1 MLNQIKLAP
10 KLIGSYL
17 FVALLL
23 IVVAITGYLSMRS
36 INQNAVDMY
45 ENELLPIHYI
55 KSAHTDLYILRG
67 NVYKFIL
74 LAEERDMIEQ
84 TIAADMAELDKH
96 MDLLRATE
104 LPQAEQELL
113 VQFDTAW
120 KGYQQEVTRVMDSVK
135 AGNIEAATTS
145 MGPDGAAS
153 NARQA
158 VDDMIERLVE
168 FNRVTAEEQNTQ
180 NGATFAR
187 ATVVSIVV
195 GITSVLVAV
204 GFGVFLSRSITRPMS
219 QVVHTIQEMRL
230 GHLGGRLRLKRGD
243 EIGVLADTMDHFADN
258 LQNVVLATLKK
269 IANGDLSTER
279 LAPQDSHDEI
289 ATTVNQT
296 LDALRGLLE
305 ETNKLIKA
313 AVEGQLST
321 RGNADKFNGGYRDI
335 IQGMND
341 TLDAVIGPLGVAA
354 DYVDRIARGEVPPSI
369 TTTYKG
375 DFELFKNNLNRL
387 SESLREML
395 TNIREAVNNITAAS
409 TEILAATT
417 QQASGATEQSAAIS
431 QTSTTIDEV
440 KTIVEQAFLKAQAV
454 AEQAQRTRDISQA
467 GQSAVGDTVESMNQ
481 IKEKV
486 EGIAENILALSEQT
500 QQIGEIIATV
510 NDIAAQSNL
519 LALNASVEAARAG
532 EHGKGF
538 AVVAVEVRNLAEQ
551 SKQATAQVKSIL
563 NEIQRATNAAVM
575 ATEEGTKGVDAGAQR
590 TEQTGETI
598 QQLAASIGESASA
611 AQQIVASAQQQT
623 TGMEQIALAMQNINQ
638 ATMQNL
644 ASTRQAEKAAQ
655 DLSALARQ
663 MESLV
668 AKYRLN

>member
-1 MLNQIKLAP
+1 
-10 KLIGSYL
+10 
-17 FVALLL
+17 
-23 IVVAITGYLSMRS
+23 
-36 INQNAVDMY
+36 
-45 ENELLPIHYI
+45 
-55 KSAHTDLYILRG
+55 LYILRG
-67 NVYKFIL
+67 DVYKFIL
-74 LAEERDMIEQ
+74 LEEERSTIEQ
-84 TIAADMAELDKH
+84 NITTDMAELDKH
-96 MDLLRATE
+96 MDMFRATE
-104 LPQAEQELL
+104 LPQTEKELL

-120 KGYQQEVTRVMDSVK
+120 ENYRQEVTHVMDNVK
-135 AGNIEAATTS
+135 TRDLETAITS
-145 MGPDGAAS
+145 MGPNGAAS
-153 NARQA
+153 NARKA
-158 VDDMIERLVE
+158 VDGVIERLVE
-168 FNRVTAEEQNTQ
+168 FNRSTAEEQNTQ
-180 NGATFAR
+180 NSATFAR
-187 ATVVSIVV
+187 ATMVSVVV

-204 GFGVFLSRSITRPMS
+204 GFGIFLSRSITQPMS
-219 QVVHTIQEMRL
+219 QVVHMIQKMRL
-230 GHLGGRLRLKRGD
+230 GHLGGRLRLQRGD
-243 EIGVLADTMDHFADN
+243 EIGILANTMDQFAEN
-258 LQNVVLATLKK
+258 LQNVVLATMKK

-279 LAPQDSHDEI
+279 LPLQDNQDEI
-289 ATTVNQT
+289 AATVNQM
-296 LDALRGLLE
+296 LEALRGLLE

-313 AVEGQLST
+313 ALEGQLST
-321 RGNADKFNGGYRDI
+321 RGDADKFRGGYREI
-335 IQGMND
+335 VQGMND

-395 TNIREAVNNITAAS
+395 NNIKEAVNNISAAS
-409 TEILAATT
+409 VEILAATT
-417 QQASGATEQSAAIS
+417 QQASGASEQSTAIS
-431 QTSTTIDEV
+431 QTTTTIDEV

-467 GQSAVGDTVESMNQ
+467 GQHAVGDTVESMNQ

-575 ATEEGTKGVDAGAQR
+575 ATEEGTKGVDAGVQR
-590 TEQTGETI
+590 TGQTGETI
-598 QQLAASIGESASA
+598 QQLAASITESASA
-611 AQQIVASAQQQT
+611 AQQIVASARQQT
-623 TGMEQIALAMQNINQ
+623 TGIEQIALAMQNINQ
-638 ATMQNL
+638 ATIQNL

-655 DLSALARQ
+655 DLSTLARQ